1 MTATPLVSIVIPVRN
16 DRDGIARTLE
26 AIRQLP
32 INVLSVLECVVVDG
46 GSTDST
52 LEVVS
57 NFPTL
62 VDHVLSG
69 ADSGVYDALNRGIS
83 LARGAWIWVLGAGD
97 CPLADGTAR
106 WFESLAGSDRDVAW
120 AATVRSDNAREA
132 GVPERFTPRWDRSM
146 WWRNAIHHQ
155 GLLAPR
161 HWLTDHPFDAT
172 FRILGDYAWLLDMKR
187 QSKRVTCVP
196 DCEVARVGS
205 GGLSRRFHAA
215 LYMEEWKAKQ
225 SRLPLLPR
233 LAQPLWL
240 PAKWSFKQ
248 CSRVLKS
255 LGASTSQ

>member
-26 AIRQLP
+26 AIQQLP
-32 INVLSVLECVVVDG
+32 NHVQSVLECVVVDG
-46 GSTDST
+46 GSTDGT
-52 LEVVS
+52 LEAIA

-62 VDHVLSG
+62 VDHLLSG

-83 LARGAWIWVLGAGD
+83 RARGAWIWVLGAGD
-97 CPLADGTAR
+97 CPLANGTAR
-106 WFESLAGSDRDVAW
+106 WFESLEDSHRDVAW
-120 AATVRSDNAREA
+120 AAAVRTDDAREA
-132 GVPERFTPRWDRSM
+132 GVPERFIPRWDGSM

-161 HWLTDHPFDAT
+161 PWLTDHPFDPT

-187 QSKRVTCVP
+187 QGKRVTCVP
-196 DCEVARVGS
+196 DCEVAEVGS

-233 LAQPLWL
+233 LVQPLWL
-240 PAKWSFKQ
+240 PAKWTFKQ
-248 CSRVLKS
+248 CSRVLRS
-255 LGASTSQ
+255 FGASTSQ